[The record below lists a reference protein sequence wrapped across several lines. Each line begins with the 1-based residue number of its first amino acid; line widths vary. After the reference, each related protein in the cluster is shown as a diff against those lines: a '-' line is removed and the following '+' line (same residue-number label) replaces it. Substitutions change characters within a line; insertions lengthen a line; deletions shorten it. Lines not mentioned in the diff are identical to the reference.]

1 MPAIKFWLV
10 LALHLIGWDG
20 GASILDQSQSEVK
33 KYQTT
38 RITFNTQ
45 LKTVLISFKIIWFF
59 FP

>member
-20 GASILDQSQSEVK
+20 DASILDQSQSEVK

-45 LKTVLISFKIIWFF
+45 IKNCSYKF
-59 FP
+59 